1 VSKDPGLSE
10 DLERLVEPVTRG
22 DPESPLRWTSKS
34 VRKLAKE
41 LQRMGHQ
48 VSHELVSE
56 LLHRLGYSLQANRK
70 TREGGEHPDRDEQFE
85 HLNAQ
90 AAAFLAAGEPAVSV
104 DAKKKELVGDFKNPG
119 REWHPL
125 GEAEDVRVYDFP
137 IKGLG
142 RATPYGV
149 YDLGR
154 NAGWVNVGIDH
165 DTAAFAVQ
173 SIRSFWNEVGREQ
186 YPQATRLLISA
197 DGGGSNGSRVRLWK
211 WELQQLAD
219 ETGLA
224 ITVCHL
230 PPGTSKWNKIEHRLF
245 AWISQN
251 WHGKPLVD
259 YAVIVKL
266 IAAAGNQTLVS
277 MYSPDVKYNVDAAHD
292 LLLVYST
299 NSADSALVKDYYL
312 AHRPMAGAANVL
324 GIGYP
329 PQETMTGSDYTNAL
343 KQPILNWM
351 AANPTRRPQYWI
363 CMLGVPSRVNA
374 ATNEGSYPIP
384 HFPSVSYRLHTEM
397 WNNPFV
403 TYINMNGTNDCKGYI
418 DKLERFGTNY
428 SPQSRFRSRGSGY
441 RRNSSLC
448 WNSSRASR

>member
-1 VSKDPGLSE
+1 MEKEEEIKQRYERLAGELNERTRRLFAANEAMALGWGGIAVVARATGLSRQVIVDGMQELREGQRAGEGRIRRIGGGRKSNVSKDPSLSE

-41 LQRMGHQ
+41 LQHLGHQ

-56 LLHRLGYSLQANRK
+56 LLHELGYSLQALRK
-70 TREGGEHPDRDEQFE
+70 TREGGEHPDRDGQFE

-90 AAAFLAAGEPAVSV
+90 AAASLSAGEPAVSV
-104 DAKKKELVGDFKNPG
+104 DAKKKELVGDFKHPG
-119 REWHPL
+119 REWHPQ

-137 IKGLG
+137 MKGLG

-165 DTAAFAVQ
+165 ETAAFAVQ
-173 SIRSFWNEVGREQ
+173 SIRSWWNQVGQQQ
-186 YPQATRLLISA
+186 YPEAKRLLISA

-230 PPGTSKWNKIEHRLF
+230 PPGKSLWNKIEHRLF

-251 WHGKPLVD
+251 WRGKPLVS
-259 YAVIVKL
+259 YAVIL
-266 IAAAGNQTLVS
+266 QLLAATTTETGLTVQCQL
-277 MYSPDVKYNVDAAHD
+277 D
-292 LLLVYST
+292 T
-299 NSADSALVKDYYL
+299 NSYPAGRKVADEE
-312 AHRPMAGAANVL
+312 MATLSIQPDAFHGEWNYTISPRDISINNV
-324 GIGYP
+324 
-329 PQETMTGSDYTNAL
+329 
-343 KQPILNWM
+343 
-351 AANPTRRPQYWI
+351 NP
-363 CMLGVPSRVNA
+363 
-374 ATNEGSYPIP
+374 
-384 HFPSVSYRLHTEM
+384 
-397 WNNPFV
+397 
-403 TYINMNGTNDCKGYI
+403 
-418 DKLERFGTNY
+418 
-428 SPQSRFRSRGSGY
+428 
-441 RRNSSLC
+441 
-448 WNSSRASR
+448 